1 MNNLKRI
8 AILGST
14 GSIGIQALDV
24 IRKNPGQFRVEV
36 LAARR
41 SSKLLIEQAIEFGP
55 NAVVVTEE
63 QAYREVKLALAN
75 FPVKVFAGRES
86 MIEALG
92 WESVDMVL
100 NALVGFAGL
109 EPTLAALKAGK
120 AVALANKESL
130 VAGGHLVMK
139 AAFENK
145 APLLPVD
152 SEHSAIFQCLSG
164 ENATVEKL
172 ILTASGGPFLNYSR
186 QMLENVSKIQAL
198 KHPTWDMGAKVTID
212 SATLMNKGLE
222 VIEAFWL
229 FGQPVSR
236 IQVLVHPQSLIHSMV
251 QFTDGSIKAQMGWPD
266 MRLPIQY
273 ALSFPRRLAFPDA
286 VRMDIK
292 MFNSMQFFEPDMTLF
307 PCLGIAYEVIKK
319 GGNAPCALNAANE
332 TAVAAFL
339 EDKIRF
345 TAIPGLIEQVVDK
358 VPFVANPDFLQLR
371 ETHEEALALA
381 QNLLTNN

>member
-292 MFNSMQFFEPDMTLF
+292 MFNSMQFFEPDMALF

-319 GGNAPCALNAANE
+319 GGNTPCALNAANE
-332 TAVAAFL
+332 TAVSAFL

-345 TAIPGLIEQVVDK
+345 TAIPGLIEQVVNK
-358 VPFVANPDFLQLR
+358 VSFVSNPDFLQLR
-371 ETHEEALALA
+371 ETHEEALAMA
-381 QNLLTNN
+381 QNLLKNN

>member
-24 IRKNPGQFRVEV
+24 IRKNPGLFRIEL

-41 SSKLLIEQAIEFGP
+41 SSKLLIEQAIEFTP
-55 NAVVVTEE
+55 NAVIVIEE
-63 QAYREVKLALAN
+63 QAYREVKLALEN
-75 FPVKVFAGRES
+75 FPVKVFAGRGS
-86 MIEALG
+86 MIEALA
-92 WESVDMVL
+92 WDSVDMVL

-139 AAFENK
+139 AAFEYH

-172 ILTASGGPFLNYSR
+172 ILTASGGPFFNYTR
-186 QMLENVSKIQAL
+186 QMLEHIGKEQAL

-229 FGQPVSR
+229 FGQPVSH

-251 QFTDGSIKAQMGWPD
+251 QFTDGSIKAQIGWPD

-273 ALSFPRRLAFPDA
+273 ALSFPHRLAFPDA

-292 MFNSMQFFEPDMTLF
+292 MFNSMQFFEPDMALF

-319 GGNAPCALNAANE
+319 GGNTPCALNAANE
-332 TAVAAFL
+332 TAVSAFL

-345 TAIPGLIEQVVDK
+345 TAIPGLIEQVVNK
-358 VPFVANPDFLQLR
+358 VSFVSNPDFLQLR
-371 ETHEEALALA
+371 ETHEEALAMA
-381 QNLLTNN
+381 QNLLKNN

>member
-24 IRKNPGQFRVEV
+24 IRKNPGLFRVEL

-41 SSKLLIEQAIEFGP
+41 SSKLLIEQAIEFSP
-55 NAVVVTEE
+55 NAVIVIEE
-63 QAYREVKLALAN
+63 QAYREVKLALEN
-75 FPVKVFAGRES
+75 FPVKVFAGRGS
-86 MIEALG
+86 MIEALA
-92 WESVDMVL
+92 WDSVDMVL

-139 AAFENK
+139 AAFEYH

-172 ILTASGGPFLNYSR
+172 ILTASGGPFFNYTR
-186 QMLENVSKIQAL
+186 QMLEHIGKEQAL

-229 FGQPVSR
+229 FGPPVSH

-251 QFTDGSIKAQMGWPD
+251 QFTDGSIKAQIGWPD
-266 MRLPIQY
+266 MRLPIQ
-273 ALSFPRRLAFPDA
+273 
-286 VRMDIK
+286 
-292 MFNSMQFFEPDMTLF
+292 
-307 PCLGIAYEVIKK
+307 
-319 GGNAPCALNAANE
+319 
-332 TAVAAFL
+332 
-339 EDKIRF
+339 
-345 TAIPGLIEQVVDK
+345 
-358 VPFVANPDFLQLR
+358 
-371 ETHEEALALA
+371 
-381 QNLLTNN
+381 